1 MSGNDA
7 GRGAIQANEQRI
19 AEDIAIN
26 TQPDGGWG
34 GQRGSVEHSTA
45 AAASDS
51 KAIDINAGRQP
62 AVVAIKLA
70 SGTPLCLPLTRRQND
85 RRGQPQPVRRHQ
97 LRGDNAN

>member
-7 GRGAIQANEQRI
+7 GRGAIQATEQRI
-19 AEDIAIN
+19 AEDIAIY
-26 TQPDGGWG
+26 TQPDGAGRPA
-34 GQRGSVEHSTA
+34 GQRRAHTA

-51 KAIDINAGRQP
+51 KAIDINASRQP
-62 AVVAIKLA
+62 AGGDKARQRH
-70 SGTPLCLPLTRRQND
+70 PLRLPLTRRQND